1 MSQLLGSCQAI
12 FRTKRQHILNNNKK
26 KILKIKYR
34 HNKSGFN
41 INAKQNVLKAGKKYS
56 YMISASVPTLP

>member
-12 FRTKRQHILNNNKK
+12 FRTNRQHILNNNNNNN
-26 KILKIKYR
+26 KIIIIR